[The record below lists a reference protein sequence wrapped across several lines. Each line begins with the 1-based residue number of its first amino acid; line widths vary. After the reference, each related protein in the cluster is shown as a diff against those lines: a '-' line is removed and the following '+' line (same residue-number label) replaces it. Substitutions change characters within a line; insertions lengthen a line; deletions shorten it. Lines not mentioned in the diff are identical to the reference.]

1 MSDTISREQSVFL
14 NLNVLTFASTQ
25 ILLFTLFPYLS
36 EKLNLPLSLIIG
48 SFTLGTVMFLW
59 GAPYWSSKSDFLG
72 KQLVMTLGLAGLFL
86 SFALI
91 AALVTFSDSLSFYQT
106 AIILVLSRII
116 YGSFASAI
124 VPLSQA
130 IRSSLSKP
138 EEQMRAMF
146 THSLALNLGRALGPI
161 LILLFGQSV
170 VGLLYALTAWS
181 FILVILNSFKIK
193 SNVHASKNVQND
205 LNDWKNS
212 LKEISWPL
220 VITLLLTTFTGVLH
234 SSLSETIKSTFS
246 LSSIDAGEFM
256 AKVLLAGTLAMAFI
270 QVLGKTFS
278 RSKWKMPLILGI
290 FSLVVGSIVLFNM
303 REEYQAWIS
312 VIFIS
317 IGIALIQPSNLTM
330 LHSTS
335 SDTNLSKNIG
345 LLSSGNTIGYAIG
358 GGLAAFF
365 LGQDITLL
373 TLGIALCLGSVV
385 IVTCKRIQYA
395 DS

>member
-1 MSDTISREQSVFL
+1 
-14 NLNVLTFASTQ
+14 
-25 ILLFTLFPYLS
+25 
-36 EKLNLPLSLIIG
+36 
-48 SFTLGTVMFLW
+48 MFLW